1 MQDEAAAEVRDS
13 FSLQDLV
20 ARQDTKNCFPGGG
33 ASAGGFTAANGF
45 DLATSLVGVVQEG
58 NLRAFDAGGK
68 AYEMMINKLQE
79 DIVEYKT
86 KIIALESR
94 NAELELQLQQMSQV
108 PVPVPPQVANPAA
121 IYVDDETW
129 MTEMMASME

>member
-1 MQDEAAAEVRDS
+1 M
-13 FSLQDLV
+13 
-20 ARQDTKNCFPGGG
+20 
-33 ASAGGFTAANGF
+33 
-45 DLATSLVGVVQEG
+45 GVVQEG

-86 KIIALESR
+86 KITALENR
-94 NAELELQLQQMSQV
+94 NAELELQLQQMQM
-108 PVPVPPQVANPAA
+108 PVPMPQVPPQVANPAA

>member
-1 MQDEAAAEVRDS
+1 M
-13 FSLQDLV
+13 
-20 ARQDTKNCFPGGG
+20 
-33 ASAGGFTAANGF
+33 
-45 DLATSLVGVVQEG
+45 GVVQEG

-86 KIIALESR
+86 KITALESR
-94 NAELELQLQQMSQV
+94 NAELELQLQQMQMSV
-108 PVPVPPQVANPAA
+108 PVPVPMPMPQVPPQVANPAA